1 MKKLSEKLFVSG
13 QIQTA
18 DLEAIAQAGV
28 KTVINNRP
36 DGEMPG
42 QPSGDSIRIAA
53 EALGLNYHA
62 IPVAG
67 GFSMDQVEAVREIL
81 ASDKTPALAFCA
93 SGTRSSI
100 LWSLSQAGEMDIE
113 DILSATEASGYNLRQ
128 YAPMIESVKKSL

>member
-81 ASDKTPALAFCA
+81 ASDETPVLAFCA
-93 SGTRSSI
+93 SGTRSTI
-100 LWSLSQAGEMDIE
+100 LWALSQGGT
-113 DILSATEASGYNLRQ
+113 TETDNIISTAAEAGYNLAPYRQ
-128 YAPMIESVKKSL
+128 MIDSVAG